1 MYVFLMTAYMLVWPV
16 LVVIMMV
23 VIGRGVIQDFRRA
36 RRRGEDVV

>member
-1 MYVFLMTAYMLVWPV
+1 MNVFLMTAYMLVWPV
-16 LVVIMMV
+16 LGVIMMV

>member
-1 MYVFLMTAYMLVWPV
+1 MNVFLMTAYMLVWPV